1 MRTNIKKINRQMKLS
16 EDDFA
21 KVFEEVKNSIEH
33 GVANAN
39 AEFKKNPEQFDFR
52 GARAIYATSAIKK
65 LFRRSIYTNDS
76 MYNMV
81 RHLLSHGVDYF
92 LVKGKFLLCIKKMDK
107 KGRVSSFYSK
117 RFQET
122 INGGKV
128 KYSNKML
135 NILSKLGILKPLPI
149 YFAGYV
155 LDKAGR
161 LDNILL
167 VNYEQGKVENVIS
180 LKQLFE
186 PNLFNIAAD
195 KNEANNVEELVKV
208 KKEGTSRKVSN
219 N

>member
-1 MRTNIKKINRQMKLS
+1 MRTNLHKINKQMKLS
-16 EDDFA
+16 EDDFT

-52 GARAIYATSAIKK
+52 GARAIYTTSAIKK
-65 LFRRSIYTNDS
+65 LFRRSIYTNES
-76 MYNMV
+76 MYKMIK
-81 RHLLSHGVDYF
+81 HLLSHGVDYF

-135 NILSKLGILKPLPI
+135 NFLSQLGILKPLPI

-155 LDKAGR
+155 LDQAGR

-167 VNYEQGKVENVIS
+167 VNYEQGEIENVIS

-195 KNEANNVEELVKV
+195 INTANNVEELVKAK
-208 KKEGTSRKVSN
+208 KKEALKKVSDN
-219 N
+219 